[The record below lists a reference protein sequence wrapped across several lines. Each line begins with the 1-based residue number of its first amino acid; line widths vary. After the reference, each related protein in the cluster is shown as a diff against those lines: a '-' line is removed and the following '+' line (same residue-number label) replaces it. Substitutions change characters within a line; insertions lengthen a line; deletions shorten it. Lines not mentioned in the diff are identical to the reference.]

1 MKKFK
6 VLGLT
11 LAALALL
18 VAGCGK
24 KQATAT
30 KDSSGATIIKI
41 AYKDDNSSNK
51 VAKQY
56 YTELAKEL
64 KKKEK
69 INVKFK
75 VVDLPSEG
83 YSDKLNLQIS
93 SGDIPDIIYFQ
104 GGDTPFAQQ
113 GVLEDLRPYVKKSKY
128 LKSEMTET
136 NQKRLNNYPYLLW
149 IKPLSAS
156 VPVVKKS
163 VLAQV
168 PDADT
173 LIQNPTVDNYKKL
186 LTELVGKKDGKGNA
200 ATYGIT
206 TAGTVDE
213 LDSIFDMAFG
223 NTSTWVKQD
232 GKYVYKRTSD
242 NEKKKIAFYRD
253 LYKQGILD
261 KSFLTKKWDTK
272 ESAFY
277 DGKSGMI
284 LGTSGKVVDL
294 YNDKVKQLSND
305 TLVALPPAKGVAQ
318 GYGAT
323 DLSKEDRGIAISSQS
338 PNKKIA
344 FKILDYLGSPEGQ
357 LLDRFGFKNYQYK
370 LVNNK
375 VELTDKAADWYAR
388 FWEPRKVTIPY
399 KLEHSLMSGVA
410 DNSMDKVDQYYT
422 ADNSFIMP
430 EKYVTKWDAA
440 ENVYKEYV
448 ADAITG
454 KKSLDDFDKFISDWN
469 AAGGKLVTEYANK
482 HIKE

>member
-272 ESAFY
+272 E
-277 DGKSGMI
+277 
-284 LGTSGKVVDL
+284 
-294 YNDKVKQLSND
+294 
-305 TLVALPPAKGVAQ
+305 
-318 GYGAT
+318 
-323 DLSKEDRGIAISSQS
+323 
-338 PNKKIA
+338 
-344 FKILDYLGSPEGQ
+344 
-357 LLDRFGFKNYQYK
+357 
-370 LVNNK
+370 
-375 VELTDKAADWYAR
+375 
-388 FWEPRKVTIPY
+388 
-399 KLEHSLMSGVA
+399 
-410 DNSMDKVDQYYT
+410 
-422 ADNSFIMP
+422 
-430 EKYVTKWDAA
+430 
-440 ENVYKEYV
+440 
-448 ADAITG
+448 
-454 KKSLDDFDKFISDWN
+454 
-469 AAGGKLVTEYANK
+469 
-482 HIKE
+482 